1 MSNLPSMKNP
11 SLGRTAYLKEA
22 TNAKDPP
29 VSTINDL
36 TDYISLFKSKRD
48 KQICL
53 NKYDKAEQ
61 TRLMM
66 EKFSRRAQTA
76 LYTRRCQSQISDLD
90 YRLTSTQENEEQ
102 FNQDSTNLINSF
114 EEYAEN
120 KLNQLK
126 SKHTKELEQH
136 EQNKPKDLPAK
147 YRKRSPEL
155 IQLYQLERK
164 LSIENRMDQV
174 AQIREEIKVRE
185 EKESK
190 EVFNR
195 AISEWE
201 SDKQQLLEKQRKEL
215 EAMTNRINL
224 HRQERN
230 DEIARQREAIHK
242 RQKNLKYDI
251 NGIQTRMTKTTPH
264 AMRRSLFFA
273 TTPTTRTANL
283 VPNMNKDI
291 YTLSSTLPKRSRE
304 ILSTM

>member
-1 MSNLPSMKNP
+1 MSNLPSMKTTN
-11 SLGRTAYLKEA
+11 LGRTAYLKEA

-29 VSTINDL
+29 VTTINDL
-36 TDYISLFKSKRD
+36 PDYISLFKSKRD

-90 YRLTSTQENEEQ
+90 FRLTSTQENEEQ
-102 FNQDSTNLINSF
+102 FNHESQSLINSF

-120 KLNQLK
+120 KLNKLK
-126 SKHTKELEQH
+126 DRHTKELQQH
-136 EQNKPKDLPAK
+136 DDNRPNDLPAK

-174 AQIREEIKVRE
+174 AIIREEIKARE

-195 AISEWE
+195 AVSEWE
-201 SDKQQLLEKQRKEL
+201 NERQQILERQRKEL

-224 HRQERN
+224 HRQERT
-230 DEIARQREAIHK
+230 DEIS
-242 RQKNLKYDI
+242 RQKESLQKRKRNLNGEI
-251 NGIQTRMTKTTPH
+251 NGIQKRMTKTTPH